1 MEKNAKIYVAGH
13 KGLVGSAITRALEQ
27 QGYQNLI
34 LKTRKELDLLDQK
47 AVADFF
53 ASEKPEYVFLAAAKV
68 GGIVANDT
76 EPAGFIY
83 ENLTIQNNIIHN
95 AHLNKTKKLMFLGS
109 SCIYPKLAPQPIRED
124 SLLTG
129 PLEETNIA
137 YAAAKIA
144 GVIMCQSYRKQYGD
158 NFISVM
164 PTNLYG
170 PNDNFDPEK
179 SHVIPGMI
187 GKFHKAK
194 MENARTVT
202 LWGTGSPYREFLHSD
217 DMASACI
224 FLMNNYDDP
233 EMINIGSGADIS
245 IGELAQ
251 SIRAVTGFKGSLVL
265 DKSKPDGMPRK
276 LLDTTK
282 LSKMG
287 WSPKTSLDTGL
298 EQTYQ
303 WYREN
308 CTGKDTGGN

>member
-202 LWGTGSPYREFLHSD
+202 VWGPGSPYREFLHSD

-233 EMINIGSGADIS
+233 AVINIGTGIDLTIKDLAELIKKVVGFPGDIVWDTS
-245 IGELAQ
+245 
-251 SIRAVTGFKGSLVL
+251 R
-265 DKSKPDGMPRK
+265 PDG
-276 LLDTTK
+276 
-282 LSKMG
+282 
-287 WSPKTSLDTGL
+287 SPKKQLDMAKLFSLGWQPKIPL
-298 EQTYQ
+298 EQGLKNFYD
-303 WYREN
+303 WYVQHA
-308 CTGKDTGGN
+308 

>member
-233 EMINIGSGADIS
+233 AVINIGTGIDLTIKDLAELIKKVVGFPGDIVWDTS
-245 IGELAQ
+245 
-251 SIRAVTGFKGSLVL
+251 R
-265 DKSKPDGMPRK
+265 PDG
-276 LLDTTK
+276 
-282 LSKMG
+282 
-287 WSPKTSLDTGL
+287 SPKKQLDMAKLFSLGWQPKIPL
-298 EQTYQ
+298 EQGLKNFYD
-303 WYREN
+303 WYVQHA
-308 CTGKDTGGN
+308 